1 MNRNSVFKNYLYSL
15 SYNLLIL
22 FVPMIT
28 LPFLS
33 RRLGD
38 INIGIF
44 NFEQSVV
51 NYFIIFGCV
60 GLNIYG
66 QREIAYCGENIEK
79 RTKTFVELLMVRFVT
94 LSLSLLLF
102 LFLIVRNSE
111 YKQYYMLFVIEIV
124 AAYFDIGWFFQGV
137 ENFKVQATRNFLVKI
152 SGVVCVLAFVK
163 TSADLGKYI
172 IFYCAATLIGNIS
185 IWPYTADYLVKI
197 KGKLNPLRH
206 LRPAFF
212 LFLPQMATTVYTQ
225 LDKTMVGIISEYAE
239 VAYYGQ
245 AEKVVKLALTLVT
258 SFGSIMLSRIAVS
271 YAQNNM
277 DKIVKDITRSFRF
290 LFFISFPAMFGVMAV
305 TYGFVPWFFGEGWL
319 DVIPCMM
326 ALCPIIFL
334 IGCSNV
340 IGTQYL
346 LPTKK
351 VKYYTIS
358 VTLGMCINLLL
369 NLILIPIW
377 GSSGAALSTVIA
389 ELTVTVTQFLFVRKV
404 FTFKI
409 IGYGIKN
416 CIAGLLMGVAVFYFS
431 YTLPPS
437 PENTIFEICLGA
449 GIYCALLFIM
459 HDKFFIHQ
467 MLVPTINRIK
477 SAIKRV

>member
-1 MNRNSVFKNYLYSL
+1 MKQNSVFKNYLYSL

-28 LPFLS
+28 MPFLS

-51 NYFIIFGCV
+51 NYFIILGCV
-60 GLNIYG
+60 GVNIYG
-66 QREIAYCGENIEK
+66 QREIAYCGDNIEK
-79 RTKTFVELLMVRFVT
+79 RTKTFVELLIVRFVT
-94 LSLSLLLF
+94 LSVSLVLF
-102 LFLIVRNSE
+102 LLLIVRNSE
-111 YKQYYMLFVIEIV
+111 YKQYYMLFVVEIV
-124 AAYFDIGWFFQGV
+124 AAYFDISWFFQGV

-152 SGVVCVLAFVK
+152 LGVVCVLAFVK
-163 TSADLGKYI
+163 TEADLGLYI
-172 IFYCAATLIGNIS
+172 VFYGVASLIGNITT
-185 IWPYTADYLVKI
+185 WPYTADYLIKI
-197 KGKLNPLRH
+197 KGKLNPLKH
-206 LRPAFF
+206 FWPAFS
-212 LFLPQMATTVYTQ
+212 LFLPQMATTIYTQ

-271 YAQNNM
+271 YAQNNK
-277 DKIVKDITRSFRF
+277 DKIVKDITKSFRF
-290 LFFISFPAMFGVMAV
+290 LFFISYPAMFGVMAV

-358 VTLGMCINLLL
+358 VTLGMSINLLL

-377 GSSGAALSTVIA
+377 GSSGAALSTVVA
-389 ELTVTVTQFLFVRKV
+389 EFLVTATQFFFVRKV
-404 FTFKI
+404 FRFRI

-416 CIAGLLMGVAVFYFS
+416 CIAGLIMGVAVFYFS

-437 PENTIFEICLGA
+437 PKNTIFEIFLGA
-449 GIYCALLFIM
+449 VIYCVLLLIM
-459 HDKFFIHQ
+459 HDKFFIEN
-467 MLVPTINRIK
+467 MLSPTIKRIND
-477 SAIKRV
+477 AIK